1 MNAFL
6 YICSSKKAFIHFYIR
21 NETMNF
27 LKLLSFLFF
36 FTFIPISCDIT
47 DKIETELTMVREQ
60 AVLSLND
67 GINALQNES
76 SDWRSVLKDLQNK
89 IDSRVQDVLTYNIPY
104 ITNLASQR
112 ALSSALCV
120 KESVKDEVVY
130 FLQVMRAELITG
142 KLPPLPQTKICGTS
156 ISTIDLNS
164 PRNIRNQIIYTGYSI
179 HTKDSIHAV
188 LVNGTTRIDIPKN
201 KLGFPDISNI
211 TISLTDYTDNELANY
226 THLQLMYNKDV
237 ISSIGIDKKLPEP
250 PIIETTTTNQ
260 REIVWIP
267 PHTNGNKDFDG
278 DGPRMISHV
287 YLKHDGSKVYAQV
300 YLYAQ
305 ETKSDWTT
313 ATGTSNWVEIYS
325 AKSGYRIN
333 KIKDPTDYL
342 NILRLNNQDYVDS
355 SIEDYIMETVVGRA
369 ILVGDTVG
377 DEAGTRT
384 KITLNLK
391 SFDIEIQKIQ

>member
-1 MNAFL
+1 MD
-6 YICSSKKAFIHFYIR
+6 
-21 NETMNF
+21 F
-27 LKLLSFLFF
+27 LKRLPFLIFLFF
-36 FTFIPISCDIT
+36 IPVSCDLT
-47 DKIETELTMVREQ
+47 GKIETELTMVREQ

-76 SDWRSVLKDLQNK
+76 SDWRSVLKDMQNK
-89 IDSRVQDVLTYNIPY
+89 IDARVQDVLTYNIPY

-112 ALSSALCV
+112 ALSTVLCV
-120 KESVKDEVVY
+120 RESVKDEVVY

-156 ISTIDLNS
+156 VSTIDLNG
-164 PRNIRNQIIYTGYSI
+164 PRNTRNQIVYTGYSI
-179 HTKDSIHAV
+179 HTKDSIRAV
-188 LVNGTTRIDIPKN
+188 LINGKTQVEIPKS

-211 TISLTDYTDNELANY
+211 TLSLVDYPDTVLTNY

-237 ISSIGIDKKLPEP
+237 ISSIGIDKKLAEP
-250 PIIETTTTNQ
+250 PTIEVATTQQ

-267 PHTNGNKDFDG
+267 PHTNGNKDFNG
-278 DGPRMISHV
+278 DGPRMLSHV
-287 YLKHDGSKVYAQV
+287 YLKHDGSRVYAQV

-313 ATGTSNWVEIYS
+313 ATGTSHWVEIFS
-325 AKSGYRIN
+325 VKSGYRIN

-342 NILRLNNQDYVDS
+342 NILRNNNIDYIDS
-355 SIEDYIMETVVGRA
+355 SVEDYIMETVVGRA
-369 ILVGDTVG
+369 ILVGDTEG

-384 KITLNLK
+384 KIILNLK
-391 SFDIEIQKIQ
+391 SFNVEIQKIQ

>member
-1 MNAFL
+1 M
-6 YICSSKKAFIHFYIR
+6 YY
-21 NETMNF
+21 
-27 LKLLSFLFF
+27 LKHLFF
-36 FTFIPISCDIT
+36 ALFLLFLPVSCDIT
-47 DKIETELTMVREQ
+47 NKLEAELTMVREQ

-89 IDSRVQDVLTYNIPY
+89 IDTRVQDVLTYNVPY

-112 ALSSALCV
+112 ALSTVLCV

-130 FLQVMRAELITG
+130 YLQVMRAELITG
-142 KLPPLPQTKICGTS
+142 KLPSLPQTKICGTS
-156 ISTIDLNS
+156 VSTIDLNS

-188 LVNGTTRIDIPKN
+188 FVKEKTVVEIPKS

-211 TISLTDYTDNELANY
+211 TLSLAEFPDTLLANY
-226 THLQLMYNKDV
+226 THIQLMYNKDV

-250 PIIETTTTNQ
+250 PTVEITTTDQ
-260 REIVWIP
+260 RQIIWIP
-267 PHTNGNKDFDG
+267 PHTYGNKDFDK
-278 DGPRMISHV
+278 DGPKMISHV
-287 YLKHDGSKVYAQV
+287 YLKHDGSRVYAQI

-305 ETKSDWTT
+305 ETKLDYTT
-313 ATGTSNWVEIYS
+313 ATGTSQWVEIYS
-325 AKSGYRIN
+325 IKPNYRIN
-333 KIKDPTDYL
+333 RIKDPTDYL
-342 NILRLNNQDYVDS
+342 NILRNNNQDYVDS
-355 SIEDYIMETVVGRA
+355 SFDDYIMETVVGRA
-369 ILVGDTVG
+369 ILVGDTDG

-391 SFDIEIQKIQ
+391 SFNIEIQKIQ